1 MTGAPL
7 LLSRSRSAS
16 YCPDVSTK
24 NAHLRPTLI
33 VDDRVPKFRQIANHG
48 GTGGS

>member
-7 LLSRSRSAS
+7 LLSRSRSVA

-24 NAHLRPTLI
+24 NSHLRPTLI
-33 VDDRVPKFRQIANHG
+33 VEDRVPKFRQTPNLG
-48 GTGGS
+48 WT